1 MTAVNDAIVTQTA
14 AKIACDLVASVKHET
29 VKDALDSWEEAFTIV
44 NDSVFGKIGRGSR
57 TPSPVGGGREVP
69 VIKGR
74 DDIMSGIER
83 VQQGRPVSSMKSN
96 AVPQVSVK
104 GKVTGDIPQWLHR
117 AAAKAGVT
125 EVWDNRD
132 SLKENPKRP
141 HFVST
146 DENKT
151 PFWAPKGLTTDD
163 LPF

>member
-1 MTAVNDAIVTQTA
+1 MDQM
-14 AKIACDLVASVKHET
+14 
-29 VKDALDSWEEAFTIV
+29 
-44 NDSVFGKIGRGSR
+44 R
-57 TPSPVGGGREVP
+57 
-69 VIKGR
+69 
-74 DDIMSGIER
+74 M
-83 VQQGRPVSSMKSN
+83 GRPVSSMRNKSEARVN
-96 AVPQVSVK
+96 IK
-104 GKVTGDIPQWLHR
+104 GKTHGDIPDWLHK

-163 LPF
+163 IPF

>member
-14 AKIACDLVASVKHET
+14 AKIASDIVASIKHET
-29 VKDALDSWEEAFTIV
+29 VQEALASWDEAFTVV
-44 NDSVFGKIGRGSR
+44 NDSIFGKIGRGSR
-57 TPSPVGGGREVP
+57 TPSPVTSGREIP
-69 VIKGR
+69 VSRSNEEIKGAMDQMR
-74 DDIMSGIER
+74 M
-83 VQQGRPVSSMKSN
+83 GRPVSSMRNKSESRVN
-96 AVPQVSVK
+96 IK
-104 GKVTGDIPQWLHR
+104 GKTHGDIPDWLHK

-163 LPF
+163 IPF